1 MRIKLA
7 MLFAFMLGSQVLGQ
21 AATIPFSSGVMFET
35 GDTWS
40 HEGRKYRLFGVQSCI
55 RGTIFRSR
63 EGKEDDCGLRSLA
76 SLAALF
82 STGTV
87 GCQPIGTTT
96 DGATF
101 VVCAAVV
108 NDATVDVGTALIS
121 AGAAFAATLPSG
133 TPVSAA
139 YAIAELA
146 AKDSRSGMWEGAFEH
161 PASALRRA
169 MIRGQ

>member
-7 MLFAFMLGSQVLGQ
+7 IVLTFILGSQALGQ
-21 AATIPFSSGVMFET
+21 AATISFPSDVAFET

-40 HEGRKYRLFGVQSCI
+40 HKGRKFRLFGVQSCI
-55 RGTIFRSR
+55 RGTTYRSP
-63 EGKEDDCGLRSLA
+63 EGQDDDCGMRSLA

-87 GCQPIGTTT
+87 GCQPVGTAK

-101 VVCAAVV
+101 VVCAV
-108 NDATVDVGTALIS
+108 NIDDATVDVGTALIS
-121 AGAAFAATLPSG
+121 AGAAFAATRPSG

-139 YAIAELA
+139 YAVAELA
-146 AKDSRSGMWEGAFEH
+146 AKDNGSGLWAGSFEH
-161 PASALRRA
+161 PADALSG
-169 MIRGQ
+169 GQ